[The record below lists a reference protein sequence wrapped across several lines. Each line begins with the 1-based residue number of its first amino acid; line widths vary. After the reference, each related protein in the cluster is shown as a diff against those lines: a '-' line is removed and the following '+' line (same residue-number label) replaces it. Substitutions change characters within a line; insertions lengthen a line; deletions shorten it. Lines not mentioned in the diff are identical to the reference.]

1 MSAEITEE
9 KDVMSGPEAEEFIE
23 ELKKVFSIVRLL
35 DKDNFEHMERHY
47 NEHGEVPCQCY
58 EIWKKKSPCEN
69 CISTK
74 TFADGKQRTKL
85 EFIDS
90 KIYQVISRYIEIDGK
105 PYVMELVSQLD
116 ENSLVDADGR
126 NRLLKKL
133 VGYNKELYTDVLTG
147 TYNRRYY
154 EEQLK
159 MMREA
164 AGVAMIDLDDFK
176 MYNDTYGHKAGDR
189 VLDTTVQIIRSCI
202 RKSDIL
208 VRYGGDEF
216 LLILPDIEEKNFVER
231 LKKIQEEIHKSQI
244 PGYTKLQLSV
254 SIGGVLTDR
263 ETVES
268 AVNRADRFMY
278 QAKIQKNMVVT
289 EDGAFQGSNGSFA
302 ILNRKRKNHRVLI
315 VDDSEMNRFLLRE
328 MIGPEFE
335 ILEAENGAEC
345 LDMLRRYGTGISLV
359 LLDIV
364 MPVMDG
370 FEVLEKMN
378 KNHWID
384 DIPVIMISSEDSA
397 AFIRR
402 AYDMG
407 VSDYISRPFDAQ
419 VVYRRVMNTI
429 KLYARQRRLINLVT
443 DQVYEKEKNNRM
455 MIGILSEIVEFRNGE
470 SGPHVLHINMLT
482 ELLLEEPAVSG
493 VTLVTDMNQ
502 TILDMLESLDSVI
515 GVLITSAGL
524 LAFVVVYN
532 LNNINITERR
542 RELATIRLLGFYDM
556 ELAAYVYRENVLL
569 TAIGI
574 VVGIFMGNLLH
585 RFVIKTVEVDLIMF
599 GRVVH
604 PISYVYCAALTVLFA
619 LLVNGFMYFKLRKID
634 MVESLKSVE

>member
-1 MSAEITEE
+1 MGAEITEE

-133 VGYNKELYTDVLTG
+133 AGYNKELYTDVLTG

-202 RKSDIL
+202 RKSDIQ

-231 LKKIQEEIHKSQI
+231 LKKIQEEIEPDLLLIDFVRKHGCKSVKRGCETSGCGLCTVFLDDKPVLSCSILAARVDGHK
-244 PGYTKLQLSV
+244 
-254 SIGGVLTDR
+254 
-263 ETVES
+263 
-268 AVNRADRFMY
+268 
-278 QAKIQKNMVVT
+278 VT
-289 EDGAFQGSNGSFA
+289 TLEGLKEEAEEFGAFIADQ
-302 ILNRKRKNHRVLI
+302 
-315 VDDSEMNRFLLRE
+315 
-328 MIGPEFE
+328 
-335 ILEAENGAEC
+335 GAEQC
-345 LDMLRRYGTGISLV
+345 GFCNPGMIMNALALFRENEFPNEEEIKEYLAGNLCRCSGYEGQLRGIQNFLV
-359 LLDIV
+359 W
-364 MPVMDG
+364 
-370 FEVLEKMN
+370 K
-378 KNHWID
+378 
-384 DIPVIMISSEDSA
+384 
-397 AFIRR
+397 
-402 AYDMG
+402 
-407 VSDYISRPFDAQ
+407 
-419 VVYRRVMNTI
+419 
-429 KLYARQRRLINLVT
+429 
-443 DQVYEKEKNNRM
+443 KEKR
-455 MIGILSEIVEFRNGE
+455 GE
-470 SGPHVLHINMLT
+470 
-482 ELLLEEPAVSG
+482 EVS
-493 VTLVTDMNQ
+493 
-502 TILDMLESLDSVI
+502 
-515 GVLITSAGL
+515 
-524 LAFVVVYN
+524 
-532 LNNINITERR
+532 
-542 RELATIRLLGFYDM
+542 
-556 ELAAYVYRENVLL
+556 
-569 TAIGI
+569 
-574 VVGIFMGNLLH
+574 
-585 RFVIKTVEVDLIMF
+585 
-599 GRVVH
+599 
-604 PISYVYCAALTVLFA
+604 C
-619 LLVNGFMYFKLRKID
+619 KL
-634 MVESLKSVE
+634 